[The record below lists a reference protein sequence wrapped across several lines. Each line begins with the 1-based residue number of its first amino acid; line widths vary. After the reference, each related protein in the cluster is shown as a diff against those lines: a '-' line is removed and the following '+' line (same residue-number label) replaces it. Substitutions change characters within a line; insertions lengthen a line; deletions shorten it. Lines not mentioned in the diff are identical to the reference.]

1 MKNDQYMSLY
11 NYRGSASKQTG
22 LGKEVYAAAKAKGVY
37 VKYEDLPSTLQ
48 STEYARVATYPVSFL
63 DEYFG
68 KETPPSLVV
77 TSTPASDLV
86 YLLGRLET
94 LEKQFAELINK
105 LEPNTTIEDDDD
117 LPF

>member
-11 NYRGSASKQTG
+11 NYRGSASKQSG

-37 VKYEDLPSTLQ
+37 VKYEDLPSPLQ

-63 DEYFG
+63 DEYFNAPA
-68 KETPPSLVV
+68 KPESTEPVAVDLQHIYERLVSIETQFA
-77 TSTPASDLV
+77 T
-86 YLLGRLET
+86 LLKKLET
-94 LEKQFAELINK
+94 HI
-105 LEPNTTIEDDDD
+105 TIEEDDD

>member
-1 MKNDQYMSLY
+1 MKSNEQYMSLY

-37 VKYEDLPSTLQ
+37 VKYEDLPSPLQ

-63 DEYFG
+63 DDYFNAPT
-68 KETPPSLVV
+68 KTESSALVTV
-77 TSTPASDLV
+77 DLQRV
-86 YLLGRLET
+86 YERLVAI
-94 LEKQFAELINK
+94 EKQFEILLKK
-105 LEPNTTIEDDDD
+105 LETTITIEDDDD